1 MMSIPVST
9 LRKFSSQADPE
20 VLAGLQDI
28 ATREGR
34 QFQAVLGDAMREY
47 LAQKHEQAPRR
58 HVMEPSQR
66 SLKQHE
72 ELYRSLAGTGL
83 RIRKPAADSQ
93 KPKHVSLPKPI
104 AQTIDVVELLL
115 EERQNHR

>member
-1 MMSIPVST
+1 MSI

-20 VLAGLQDI
+20 VLEGLQDI

-47 LAQKHEQAPRR
+47 LVQKHAQAPRR
-58 HVMEPSQR
+58 NVMEAFQE
-66 SLKQHE
+66 SLKEHD
-72 ELYRSLAGTGL
+72 ELYRSLARTGL

-93 KPKHVSLPKPI
+93 KPKDVSLPKPI
-104 AQTIDVVELLL
+104 VQTIDVVELLL
-115 EERQNHR
+115 EERQSHR